1 MLDKK
6 YLPNINV
13 LYDIVQK
20 AISKSDKNV
29 IITKYNDL
37 VQVVKKY
44 ISVKRPELE
53 EYMQK
58 LYKNNAKQKIE
69 DGYTFQRIA
78 IINHFFDEFKTTELY
93 QEFPIDNYYFK
104 YAGNFHALITSLY
117 KNDIYIYINKN
128 TSPPDHPKAFY
139 MFFQELDLYEL
150 IVPNIKQTISQYL
163 TEHNYD
169 YHYFTWF
176 DLQFDEVKALTGNIP
191 LTLETFEAGC
201 SLQSL
206 RYGEEQLSHNEC
218 GVKNDN
224 YYGNMLGWK
233 KYDLVKA
240 IAQSGLLIPKFKPHI
255 KNVKMEYDSENND
268 YVVRL
273 DGISVDNIHNNI
285 YLERMNIYTEI
296 ANNPTSRKHEIL
308 IFTRHFKD
316 KEQAELYTFLNSH
329 ALPWTK
335 IGVNK
340 PGLTNLISISNYNS
354 GYYEMIFRRTYGT
367 IYSLNW
373 YNMFN
378 RPSFINNE
386 LTIPILLYI
395 IRTYF
400 KTNDSRYIV
409 NVEQAYKHIL
419 HILPQ
424 VLELKRQTPNDQQWS
439 QLITS
444 KYCNNII

>member
-1 MLDKK
+1 MLDQK
-6 YLPNINV
+6 YLPNIPK
-13 LYDIVQK
+13 LHHIVQQ
-20 AISKSDKNV
+20 AIANSDKTT
-29 IITKYNDL
+29 IITKYNNL
-37 VQVVKKY
+37 VQVVKQY
-44 ISVKRPELE
+44 VIDKRPELE
-53 EYMQK
+53 QYMHN
-58 LYKNNAKQKIE
+58 LYKNNAQKKIN
-69 DGYTFQRIA
+69 DGYTLQFLA
-78 IINHFFDEFKTTELY
+78 ITSHFFQEFIKTDLYQQFPAGNWYFSNANCFHTLITELY
-93 QEFPIDNYYFK
+93 K
-104 YAGNFHALITSLY
+104 R
-117 KNDIYIYINKN
+117 DIYSYVQKHSSNS
-128 TSPPDHPKAFY
+128 THSKAFY

-150 IVPNIKQTISQYL
+150 LVPNIKQIISQYL
-163 TEHNYD
+163 TAQNYT

-191 LTLETFEAGC
+191 LTLETFETGC

-206 RYGEEQLSHNEC
+206 RYGEEQLCHNEC
-218 GVKNDN
+218 GVKNN
-224 YYGNMLGWK
+224 KYYGNMLGWK

-240 IAQSGLLIPKFKPHI
+240 IAQSGLLIPEFKPHI
-255 KNVKMEYDSENND
+255 KSVKMEYDSENND
-268 YVVRL
+268 YVVSKEV
-273 DGISVDNIHNNI
+273 ISVDNIHNNN
-285 YLERMNIYTEI
+285 YLERMNIYAEI
-296 ANNPTSRKHEIL
+296 ANNPASRKHNIK
-308 IFTRHFKD
+308 IYIRHFKD

-340 PGLTNLISISNYNS
+340 PGRTNLISISKYNS
-354 GYYEMIFRRTYGT
+354 GYYEMIFRRIYGT

-378 RPSFINNE
+378 TPRFINNE

-424 VLELKRQTPNDQQWS
+424 VLELKRQNPDIKQWV

-444 KYCNNII
+444 KYCNNIM